1 MINRQFEFWKNFF
14 VFNRGGIQP
23 RLSLDK
29 GVRPNWKNL
38 EYYDG
43 FRLEESLL
51 KAYFEI
57 FLDVNDKQAYSFLEG
72 PTKLEA
78 LRFGK

>member
-1 MINRQFEFWKNFF
+1 MQIINRQCEF
-14 VFNRGGIQP
+14 
-23 RLSLDK
+23 
-29 GVRPNWKNL
+29 WKNL
-38 EYYDG
+38 EYCDG

-57 FLDVNDKQAYSFLEG
+57 FLDVNDKQAYLFLEG

-78 LRFGK
+78 LRTEK